1 MKYISLIVLTVC
13 FLAGCS
19 AARVV
24 RETKTGG
31 EIALLGD
38 REGAREKANQIMTNK
53 CRGAGYEVDEEGE
66 VVVGQQTE
74 ARSDQYSNNRSRSSW
89 SRPSS
94 TTTTSATS
102 RDMTEWRILYH
113 CKGAEAPA
121 VAPAAPAAD
130 GAPQTGAR
138 HELILRF

>member
-1 MKYISLIVLTVC
+1 MKNVSMIVLAICSLV
-13 FLAGCS
+13 GCS

-38 REGAREKANQIMTNK
+38 REEARQKANAMMAAK
-53 CRGAGYEVDEEGE
+53 CQAGYEVDEEGD
-66 VVVGQQTE
+66 VVVGQETQ
-74 ARSDQYSNNRSRSSW
+74 ARSDQYSRNRSSGW
-89 SRPSS
+89 GRPSS

-102 RDMTEWRILYH
+102 RDVTEWRILYH
-113 CKGAEAPA
+113 CKGTE
-121 VAPAAPAAD
+121 APAAPAPAS
-130 GAPQTGAR
+130 APQTSAR